1 MKWGIIDFHC
11 DALSKL
17 QENPEIRFE
26 EDERLDVSAKKL
38 SQGGVG
44 LQCFA
49 IFIDDEQEKA
59 RIGRVLEQ
67 ISLYR
72 TEVEKAGIPLVTS
85 RQELAALNAAG
96 GGTGGMLSLEG
107 AHGLEGNLK
116 YVQNCYDLGVR
127 FLGITW
133 NHANWAADG
142 IMEPRGGGFTQK
154 GHELVKLCHELGII
168 LDVSHL
174 SIKGFWELTEAA
186 EKVGKP
192 FIASH
197 SNSIKICDH
206 PRNLSDEQIRTIV
219 RLGGRIGLT
228 FVPPFVKASGP
239 VKMTDLLPHLEHM
252 CSLGAENHL
261 MFGSDFDGI
270 DEHIEGLEHAACY
283 VSFKELLLKYY
294 SEPLVDKWLSLNAM
308 RFLQTW
314 LPATKKAL

>member
-1 MKWGIIDFHC
+1 MKFGVIDFHC
-11 DALSKL
+11 DALGKL
-17 QENPEIRFE
+17 QQHPDICFE
-26 EDERLDVSAKKL
+26 EDERLDVSLHKL
-38 SQGGVG
+38 KQGSVG

-49 IFIDDEQEKA
+49 VFITDDPEQA

-67 ISLYR
+67 LSLFR
-72 TEVEKAGIPLVTS
+72 SRVEKAGIALVAS

-96 GGTGGMLSLEG
+96 GIGGMLSLEG
-107 AHGLEGNLK
+107 AHGLEGNLN
-116 YVQNCYDLGVR
+116 YLQSCYDLGVR

-142 IMEPRGGGFTQK
+142 VMELRGGGFTERGK
-154 GHELVKLCHELGII
+154 ELIRRCHELGIV

-174 SIKGFWELTEAA
+174 SVKGFWELTEAA
-186 EKVGKP
+186 EQAGRP

-197 SNSIKICDH
+197 SNSMAVCSH

-228 FVPPFVKASGP
+228 FVPPFVKPSGP
-239 VKMTDLLPHLEHM
+239 VKMTDLLPHLEHL
-252 CSLGAENHL
+252 CSLGAENHI

-270 DEHIEGLEHAACY
+270 EEHILGLEDASKYAAW
-283 VSFKELLLKYY
+283 KELLLKYY
-294 SEPLVDKWLSLNAM
+294 SGQLVDKWLSVNAL

-314 LPATKKAL
+314 LPAIKKAL